1 MNKNRL
7 AEKYTDKELAASF
20 VFRTKLSAAQKAK
33 SDQILSIKR
42 KKMNHTL
49 TANELLL
56 SQILQLKYQIED
68 YLDDTVYDARRSF
81 GYFLKGYIQ
90 LLEKK
95 NKEFATDISIAE
107 TELSQILNK
116 HRKPSEKIMI
126 RLELHSNKIIPAITW
141 YKLLE
146 KEKEHEILTNNDL
159 RINEQ
164 EHVSNRICV

>member
-42 KKMNHTL
+42 KKMNQTL

-81 GYFLKGYIQ
+81 GYSGSRGTYAPPALRMPRSPITIKGDRSTQIPT
-90 LLEKK
+90 
-95 NKEFATDISIAE
+95 NISCP
-107 TELSQILNK
+107 T
-116 HRKPSEKIMI
+116 PSFCK
-126 RLELHSNKIIPAITW
+126 
-141 YKLLE
+141 
-146 KEKEHEILTNNDL
+146 
-159 RINEQ
+159 
-164 EHVSNRICV
+164 